1 MSQTTIKS
9 NADLHKFV
17 KTFYETHATALNGI
31 IDKLP
36 ENLRAELAGLRDSLN
51 TSLAKLPPLEQV
63 PAAQDAAWAFNS
75 FADAIVRMQ
84 EYANGL
90 LEKMNGLK
98 TELSAKAL
106 ALNGLEEKIT
116 KGELLDKTKVKEAC
130 DIARNEG
137 AASMKPE
144 IVATRKSALELA
156 GLPVPGEDVLGLPA
170 DQYAP
175 RVTAAK
181 DNVAKLGEKGLK
193 LGGKGATWVKQLAW
207 LGATE
212 FNGQL
217 TALDEVVG
225 AAPEKKT
232 ADPLLGN
239 PAAAQT
245 TDAKAPAIALL

>member
-1 MSQTTIKS
+1 
-9 NADLHKFV
+9 
-17 KTFYETHATALNGI
+17 
-31 IDKLP
+31 
-36 ENLRAELAGLRDSLN
+36 
-51 TSLAKLPPLEQV
+51 
-63 PAAQDAAWAFNS
+63 
-75 FADAIVRMQ
+75 
-84 EYANGL
+84 
-90 LEKMNGLK
+90 
-98 TELSAKAL
+98 L

-130 DIARNEG
+130 DMARNEG

-207 LGATE
+207 LAATE

-225 AAPEKKT
+225 TAGPEKKT

-245 TDAKAPAIALL
+245 TDAKATPAIALL

>member
-1 MSQTTIKS
+1 STQFHSIPLDAGVCTPSENNLTNGVDVWFESCVTRLSTRAEIPPPRKENAEKRKAETLKFIPPKTDMSQTTIKS
-9 NADLHKFV
+9 NADLHNVV
-17 KTFYETHATALNGI
+17 KSFYETHATALKGI

-36 ENLRAELAGLRDSLN
+36 ENLRAELAGLRDSLS
-51 TSLAKLPPLEQV
+51 TSLAKLPPLDQL
-63 PAAQDAAWAFNS
+63 PAAQHAAWAFNS

-106 ALNGLEEKIT
+106 ALNGLEDKIT

-156 GLPVPGEDVLGLPA
+156 GLPVPGEDVLGLPG
-170 DQYAP
+170 DQ
-175 RVTAAK
+175 
-181 DNVAKLGEKGLK
+181 
-193 LGGKGATWVKQLAW
+193 
-207 LGATE
+207 
-212 FNGQL
+212 
-217 TALDEVVG
+217 
-225 AAPEKKT
+225 
-232 ADPLLGN
+232 
-239 PAAAQT
+239 
-245 TDAKAPAIALL
+245 